1 MSAEDRADDA
11 VCCSLGAAGG
21 DEVVVVPW
29 PQLLRHHVQHRV
41 EQRMAES
48 DRYRWW
54 VLITVMAGLFAINVT
69 FTVFVVALPRV
80 AKGLHTDV
88 GTITWVVTGPL
99 LAFGVAAPLLGRVAD
114 IWGHRRV
121 YVAAMAAA
129 VVTAAL
135 SASAWSAG
143 SLIFRVFPREDRVK
157 AMGWWS
163 LVGAGGPVVGV
174 VIGGVVIQH
183 FGWRWLFVAQLPITA
198 TCLVLA
204 ALVLPTTERVA
215 HKGLDW
221 PGAVTLMTAATGLL
235 FALNRGPEWGWADPR
250 VIASF
255 VATPVA
261 SVAFVFAERRAAEP
275 LLPLAYLRRRN
286 FSFPIAV
293 QALSNFAYMGGFI
306 LAPLLLNRFYGY
318 GESRIGLIVIARP
331 LSFSI
336 TAPIAGYLA
345 VRVGERLAAV
355 TGTIAVVGSMLVFAS
370 VTRSSSLLLVVA
382 ALALSGIGLG
392 VSSPSVASSVGNAV
406 DDDVL
411 GVASAAQQ
419 VMTQMG
425 VVAGIQVLATIQAA
439 RQGSAGLVGS
449 FHDAYLVGGGVA
461 LISVICSLFI
471 RDFARASA
479 GPGDVVTPHA
489 AA

>member
-1 MSAEDRADDA
+1 VSAEDRADDA

-143 SLIFRVFPREDRVK
+143 SLIFARTTDGIEGAATGAAAMALIFRVFPREDRVK

-221 PGAVTLMTAATGLL
+221 PGAVTLMTAA
-235 FALNRGPEWGWADPR
+235 P
-250 VIASF
+250 ASC
-255 VATPVA
+255 
-261 SVAFVFAERRAAEP
+261 
-275 LLPLAYLRRRN
+275 
-286 FSFPIAV
+286 
-293 QALSNFAYMGGFI
+293 
-306 LAPLLLNRFYGY
+306 
-318 GESRIGLIVIARP
+318 SR
-331 LSFSI
+331 
-336 TAPIAGYLA
+336 
-345 VRVGERLAAV
+345 
-355 TGTIAVVGSMLVFAS
+355 
-370 VTRSSSLLLVVA
+370 
-382 ALALSGIGLG
+382 
-392 VSSPSVASSVGNAV
+392 
-406 DDDVL
+406 
-411 GVASAAQQ
+411 
-419 VMTQMG
+419 
-425 VVAGIQVLATIQAA
+425 
-439 RQGSAGLVGS
+439 
-449 FHDAYLVGGGVA
+449 
-461 LISVICSLFI
+461 
-471 RDFARASA
+471 
-479 GPGDVVTPHA
+479 
-489 AA
+489 